1 MKIYEKNNIPF
12 QLKNETNL
20 NATFQ
25 RLKEEYKLCTEDI
38 DLIQIGCIFSL

>member
-20 NATFQ
+20 NPTFQ

-38 DLIQIGCIFSL
+38 EFS